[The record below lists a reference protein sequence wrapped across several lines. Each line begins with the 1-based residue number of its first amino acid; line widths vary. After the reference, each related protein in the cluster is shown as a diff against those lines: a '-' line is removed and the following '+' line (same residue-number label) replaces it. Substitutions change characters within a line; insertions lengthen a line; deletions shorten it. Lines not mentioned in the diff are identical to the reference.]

1 MYPSIVGCFQTIL
14 NTSCS
19 VKNDIIHMLAAHCKN
34 NVVVLTTKWLPCMV
48 ADKLEETVIM
58 RGFI

>member
-1 MYPSIVGCFQTIL
+1 MRI

-19 VKNDIIHMLAAHCKN
+19 VKDDIITHSAAVHCKN
-34 NVVVLTTKWLPCMV
+34 NVVVLTTEWLPCMV

-58 RGFI
+58 RGLL